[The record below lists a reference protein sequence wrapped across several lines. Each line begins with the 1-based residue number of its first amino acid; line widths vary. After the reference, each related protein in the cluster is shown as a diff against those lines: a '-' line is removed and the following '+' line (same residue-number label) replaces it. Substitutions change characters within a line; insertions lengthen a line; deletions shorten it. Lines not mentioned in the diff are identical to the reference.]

1 LSTPEQQQEQRELQ
15 DEVGE
20 ARRLMEV
27 GMDVEAFMKT
37 PAGRYIQAR
46 ANKELEDAQEFLVNA
61 SLDSPEGRAAA
72 QEQQLN
78 ARVAQRL
85 LSYLGDI
92 VQEGKNAERAFRA
105 AHEID

>member
-1 LSTPEQQQEQRELQ
+1 MSTPEQQQEQRELQ

-20 ARRLMEV
+20 ARRLMEI
-27 GMDVEAFMKT
+27 GMDVEAFMRT
-37 PAGRYIQAR
+37 PAGLYIQAR
-46 ANKELEDAQEFLVNA
+46 ANRELEEAQDALVSADA
-61 SLDSPEGRAAA
+61 SDMAKVREY
-72 QEQQLN
+72 QLE

>member
-1 LSTPEQQQEQRELQ
+1 MSTPEQQQEQRELQ

-46 ANKELEDAQEFLVNA
+46 ANKELEEAQDALVDA
-61 SLDSPEGRAAA
+61 ALESAEGRAAA
-72 QEQQLN
+72 QEHQLK

-85 LSYLGDI
+85 LTYLGDI
-92 VQEGKNAERAFRA
+92 VQEGKNAERSFRG
-105 AHEID
+105 AHDID

>member
-1 LSTPEQQQEQRELQ
+1 MSTPEQQQEQRELQ

-46 ANKELEDAQEFLVNA
+46 ANRELEAAQDSLVSAALNSA
-61 SLDSPEGRAAA
+61 EGRAAA
-72 QEQQLN
+72 QEHQLN